1 MQNKILFLKFNT
13 GTYKI
18 AGAECNLYQQNVSKQ
33 DALDVINGIEYVDV
47 DSPASSEVHDTLV
60 SLYEGIVQHGKYV
73 IKTAAL
79 EASYT

>member
-13 GTYKI
+13 GKYRI
-18 AGAECNLYQQNVSKQ
+18 AGVEGDSYQQKVTKQ

-47 DSPASSEVHDTLV
+47 DSPTSSEVHDTLV